1 MQFASKV
8 TGTQS
13 DEDINSE
20 DNVGECSGPVTKF
33 ISSSTIG
40 KNSSS
45 TKNLKSPVKR
55 ADGSFFDRKEK
66 SSESVSLNIG
76 NDETTGSRSVL
87 ESGSGTEK
95 DPVSGDG
102 PWIRGGVAESKFADE
117 DRSDN
122 EEEECEE
129 PPLIVDQSNSLSC
142 SSPHSN
148 IGHNYEDEEE
158 ECYTNPGDSRDRGTD
173 MNDKNIDGAEKSLQL
188 QKDFPSVSITSS
200 NRATEEN
207 CLTTIDQS
215 SITNVPCPRIRTV
228 TEENPEPQPPVKT
241 TVPNVL
247 DSTLRSDKVQDPLCV
262 PTAVP
267 PTKHTV
273 ESCKSHKFRLF
284 LSWLLIFS
292 FDTKFVRKIN

>member
-13 DEDINSE
+13 DEDVNSE

-40 KNSSS
+40 KNSSN
-45 TKNLKSPVKR
+45 TKILKSPVKR
-55 ADGSFFDRKEK
+55 TEGIFFERKEK
-66 SSESVSLNIG
+66 SSETVSSSIG

-87 ESGSGTEK
+87 GSGSGTGR
-95 DPVSGDG
+95 DPVSGDE
-102 PWIRGGVAESKFADE
+102 PWIRGGVAESKFD
-117 DRSDN
+117 DRDHSDN
-122 EEEECEE
+122 EEEEYEE
-129 PPLIVDQSNSLSC
+129 PPLIVDQSNSLLC

-158 ECYTNPGDSRDRGTD
+158 ECYNNPSDSRDTETD
-173 MNDKNIDGAEKSLQL
+173 MKSKSIDGVEKSLQL

-200 NRATEEN
+200 NSAAEEN
-207 CLTTIDQS
+207 DQATLGQS
-215 SITNVPCPRIRTV
+215 NITNVPCPRIRTV

-241 TVPNVL
+241 TVPDVL
-247 DSTLRSDKVQDPLCV
+247 DSTLRSDQVQDPLCV
-262 PTAVP
+262 PTAAP

-273 ESCKSHKFRLF
+273 ESCKFHQ
-284 LSWLLIFS
+284 I
-292 FDTKFVRKIN
+292 

>member
-13 DEDINSE
+13 DEDVNSE

-40 KNSSS
+40 KNSSN
-45 TKNLKSPVKR
+45 TKILKSPVKR
-55 ADGSFFDRKEK
+55 TEGNFFERKEK
-66 SSESVSLNIG
+66 SSESVSSNIG
-76 NDETTGSRSVL
+76 YDEATGSRSVL

-102 PWIRGGVAESKFADE
+102 PWIRGGVAESKFDDQDPFNNEDE
-117 DRSDN
+117 ED
-122 EEEECEE
+122 EE

-158 ECYTNPGDSRDRGTD
+158 ECYSNPCDSRNTETD
-173 MNDKNIDGAEKSLQL
+173 KKSIDGVEKSLQL

-207 CLTTIDQS
+207 DQAAIGQS
-215 SITNVPCPRIRTV
+215 NITNVPCPRIRTV

-241 TVPNVL
+241 TVPDVL
-247 DSTLRSDKVQDPLCV
+247 DSTLRSDAVQDPLCV

-267 PTKHTV
+267 PNKHTV
-273 ESCKSHKFRLF
+273 ESCKSHHL
-284 LSWLLIFS
+284 
-292 FDTKFVRKIN
+292 